1 MTPEEFEH
9 KVLAGEI
16 TDFEPYLKY
25 TNSVREDLR
34 NKAYRLVLLKH
45 SIEIERILELDGD
58 FAIGVC
64 IQECLHPEQYDQWKD
79 RNEEWILKAFA
90 ENGYYLDELIES
102 EYDDVQKAV
111 IENHPDFC
119 IERLNQGKIYQIVH
133 NFIKNEA
140 KPNVALFK
148 AYIEALKSN
157 SNDIGLITKYRAITE
172 APSTIEK
179 AMSEVQLFESNSPFW
194 ATDLTVAQIH
204 DVLEAHDELIQQGY
218 SDFMKY
224 LLTTVREPNYNI
236 NYIGQQEAALT
247 FYYKL
252 FNSL

>member
-1 MTPEEFEH
+1 M
-9 KVLAGEI
+9 
-16 TDFEPYLKY
+16 
-25 TNSVREDLR
+25 
-34 NKAYRLVLLKH
+34 
-45 SIEIERILELDGD
+45 
-58 FAIGVC
+58 
-64 IQECLHPEQYDQWKD
+64 
-79 RNEEWILKAFA
+79 
-90 ENGYYLDELIES
+90 NGYYLDELIES
-102 EYDDVQKAV
+102 DYDDVQKAV

-133 NFIKNEA
+133 DYIKNET
-140 KPNVALFK
+140 KPNIALFK
-148 AYIEALKSN
+148 AYIDALKSN
-157 SNDIGLITKYRAITE
+157 NNDIGLMTKYRAITE
-172 APSTIEK
+172 VPTMIEK
-179 AMSEVQLFESNSPFW
+179 TMSEVQLFESNSPFW

-204 DVLEAHDELIQQGY
+204 DVLKAHDELIQQGY